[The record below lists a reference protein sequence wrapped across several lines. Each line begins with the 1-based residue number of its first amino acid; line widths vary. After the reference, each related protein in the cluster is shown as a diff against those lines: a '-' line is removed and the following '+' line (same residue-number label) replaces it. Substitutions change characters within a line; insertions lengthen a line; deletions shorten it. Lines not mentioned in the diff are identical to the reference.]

1 VSAGFRVPART
12 GPLAFL
18 TPAALAVLDSESCAP
33 DAMNE
38 ADRPGRPHAS
48 KDVLK
53 AGQAAVDRLNARRGQ
68 S

>member
-1 VSAGFRVPART
+1 VSAGWRVPART

-18 TPAALAVLDSESCAP
+18 TPGDLAVLDSDGCAP

-38 ADRPGRPHAS
+38 ADSPGRPHAS
-48 KDVLK
+48 KGVLR
-53 AGQAAVDRLNARRGQ
+53 AGQAAVNRINARRGK